1 MMPLLINV
9 SSILETINQILT
21 AGVAITAIALMLY
34 AFGFTFRDTM
44 ARAFALI
51 LFCVTFIYSSET
63 VANIT
68 TAPEVKQFW
77 LQLKWVAL
85 VMLPAIYLYFSH
97 ALLTLTGRPSR
108 GRRSSIVVVVFIISI
123 VLAILIFFGITIG
136 TLAAK
141 PAPMP
146 YLERTQVTLFFGI
159 YYIVVM
165 LMSSYNLGRV
175 IIRSTTSTSG
185 RRLLYLFA
193 GAAAPAITAIIFLFH
208 GNTFFA
214 RNPDLFWILS
224 IVGAMVTDFF
234 IIVMAYVVSFFGV
247 TWTDRAIKSRLFRW
261 LLRGPLVAG
270 VVLSLTTV
278 VRRYG
283 ESLGDPYSPYVPI
296 VMIGSILVLEYVI
309 TLIAPNIEKILF
321 FGDDRED
328 LSVIRDLENRML
340 TRKDLNQF
348 LETIAASICDRVQ
361 ASGTFIAVLKNG
373 AVDYIVN
380 AGKKQVLDDLPLD
393 LDLTEQ
399 VRSTPANANGFINWG
414 STFII
419 PLQIQMENGQP
430 ILLGLCGFPA
440 SEEMQLDEEQIEAVH
455 VLVERASTAIKD
467 HLLQKQAIDSIT
479 AIQSEVEYIQQ
490 LRGQSSYTVA
500 EIFEP
505 TKTEVDPR
513 MTDAVKDALTH
524 YWGGPKFT
532 NNPLLAL
539 DVVKAESIA
548 HDGNQVNGLRSV
560 LKNAIER
567 TRPEGDRRFTGD
579 WLLYNILEMK
589 FLQGKK
595 VREVAR
601 KLSVSEADLY
611 RKQRVALENVAV
623 IIQQMEVELNNSS
636 DDQAPH

>member
-1 MMPLLINV
+1 MLPLLINI
-9 SSILETINQILT
+9 SSVLEATNQILN
-21 AGVAITAIALMLY
+21 AGVAITSISLMLY
-34 AFGFTFRDTM
+34 AFGFNFRDKM

-51 LFCVTFIYSSET
+51 LLCVTFVYTCET
-63 VANIT
+63 IANIT
-68 TAPEVKQFW
+68 TDLAVKQFW

-85 VMLPAIYLYFSH
+85 VMLPAAYLYFSH
-97 ALLTLTGRPSR
+97 ALLTLTGQPSR
-108 GRRSSIVVVVFIISI
+108 GRRSTMVVLVFIISF
-123 VLAILIFFGITIG
+123 VLAVLIFFGITVG
-136 TLAAK
+136 ELAAK

-185 RRLLYLFA
+185 RRLMYLFA
-193 GAAAPAITAIIFLFH
+193 GAAAPAITAIIFMFH

-214 RNPDLFWILS
+214 RNPDLFWIFS
-224 IVGAMVTDFF
+224 IVGATVTDFF
-234 IIVMAYVVSFFGV
+234 IILMAYVVSFFGV

-261 LLRGPLVAG
+261 LLRGPFVAG
-270 VVLSLTTV
+270 AVLGLTTI

-296 VMIGSILVLEYVI
+296 VMIASILLLEYGI
-309 TLIAPNIEKILF
+309 TLAAPGIENVLF

-328 LSVIRDLENRML
+328 LSVIRALENRML

-348 LETIAASICDRVQ
+348 LETVAASICDRLQ

-373 AVDYIVN
+373 VVDYVIN
-380 AGKKQVLDDLPLD
+380 AGMKQALHDLPLD
-393 LDLTEQ
+393 LDLTDQ
-399 VRSTPANANGFINWG
+399 VRHSVPDKNGFFRWG
-414 STFII
+414 NTCIL
-419 PLQIQMENGQP
+419 PLQVLTENGQV
-430 ILLGLCGFPA
+430 ILLGLCGFSVDEA
-440 SEEMQLDEEQIEAVH
+440 KQLEDEQLEAVH
-455 VLVERASTAIKD
+455 TLADRASTAMKD
-467 HLLQKQAIDSIT
+467 RLLQKQAIDSIA

-490 LRGQSSYTVA
+490 LRGQSGYSTNQ
-500 EIFEP
+500 IFEP

-513 MTDAVKDALTH
+513 MIDAVKDALTH

-532 NNPLLAL
+532 NNPLLSL
-539 DVVKAESIA
+539 DVVKAESVA

-567 TRPEGDRRFTGD
+567 TKPEGERKYTGD
-579 WLLYNILEMK
+579 WLLYNILDMK

-611 RKQRVALENVAV
+611 RKQRVALENVTV
-623 IIQQMEVELNNSS
+623 IIQQMEGEHNHSS
-636 DDQAPH
+636 DDQAPT

>member
-1 MMPLLINV
+1 MPLLINV

-21 AGVAITAIALMLY
+21 AGVAITAISLMLY
-34 AFGFTFRDTM
+34 AFGFNFRDPM

-51 LFCVTFIYSSET
+51 LFCVTSIYTFET
-63 VANIT
+63 IANIT
-68 TAPEVKQFW
+68 SQHDVKQFW

-85 VMLPAIYLYFSH
+85 VVLPAVYLYFSH

-108 GRRSSIVVVVFIISI
+108 GRRSSMVVLVFVISF
-123 VLAILIFFGITIG
+123 VLAVLIFLGITVG
-136 TLAAK
+136 ELAPK

-146 YLERTQVTLFFGI
+146 YLVRTQVTLFFGI

-165 LMSSYNLGRV
+165 LMSSYNLARV
-175 IIRSTTSTSG
+175 ILRSTTSTSG
-185 RRLLYLFA
+185 RRLLYLFV
-193 GAAAPAITAIIFLFH
+193 GAAAPAITAIIFMFH

-224 IVGAMVTDFF
+224 IVGALVTDFF

-247 TWTDRAIKSRLFRW
+247 TWTDRAVKSRLFRW
-261 LLRGPLVAG
+261 LLRGPFVAG

-283 ESLGDPYSPYVPI
+283 ESLGDPYSPYVPV
-296 VMIGSILVLEYVI
+296 VMIASILVLEYMI
-309 TLIAPNIEKILF
+309 TLAAPGIEKVLF

-328 LSVIRDLENRML
+328 LSVIRNLENRML

-348 LETIAASICDRVQ
+348 LETVAASICDRLQV
-361 ASGTFIAVLKNG
+361 SGTFIAVLKNG
-373 AVDYIVN
+373 TVDYLVN
-380 AGKKQVLDDLPLD
+380 AGKKQALDELPLD
-393 LDLTEQ
+393 VDLTE
-399 VRSTPANANGFINWG
+399 RLRNTPASENGFIKWDG
-414 STFII
+414 TYII
-419 PLQIQMENGQP
+419 PLQVQTENGHLL
-430 ILLGLCGFPA
+430 LLGLCGFPTVDGI
-440 SEEMQLDEEQIEAVH
+440 QLDEEQLEGVH
-455 VLVERASTAIKD
+455 TLIERASTAIKD
-467 HLLQKQAIDSIT
+467 RLLQKQAIDSIT
-479 AIQSEVEYIQQ
+479 AIQSEVDYIQQ
-490 LRGQSSYTVA
+490 LRGQSSYTVDQ
-500 EIFEP
+500 IFEP

-532 NNPLLAL
+532 NNPLLSL
-539 DVVKAESIA
+539 DVVKAESVA

-567 TRPEGDRRFTGD
+567 TRPEGERKFTGD

-601 KLSVSEADLY
+601 RLSVSEADLY

-623 IIQQMEVELNNSS
+623 IIQQMEIELNHVS
-636 DDQAPH
+636 DDQAS